1 MPVVDELV
9 ADVSDCASSAW
20 AGPVGGAG
28 GALRAKIGTRPAPC
42 ACRIS
47 SASGDR
53 ALPCGNGRTF
63 RWQKR
68 LEMPASVRALRP
80 ADAPQRM
87 EGERLG
93 FTGELRKRRC
103 GEVWWF
109 GCARD
114 SGELRKDTR
123 LPQDLLRLL

>member
-20 AGPVGGAG
+20 ADGGAG

-63 RWQKR
+63 RRRKR
-68 LEMPASVRALRP
+68 LEIPASVRVLGP

-93 FTGELRKRRC
+93 FTGELRERRC
-103 GEVWWF
+103 GGV
-109 GCARD
+109 
-114 SGELRKDTR
+114 
-123 LPQDLLRLL
+123 